1 MVTGITERNQMKTEL
16 ANLGYSLKYIDDWQ
30 PKTTLYR
37 HRPAYNDEGEV
48 TDAIGTAVRN
58 VPGNPDYVLRKARI
72 GLFPWIPD
80 EKCECQWCVERRP
93 GPTDQFVR
101 QAAENVSA
109 MADSGSGNNTAQ
121 AVLAKPLIGIY
132 CPVCNVEITAASR
145 AGAQSHL
152 RAHAKTH

>member
-1 MVTGITERNQMKTEL
+1 MVGITERNQQKLEL
-16 ANLGYSLKYIDDWQ
+16 VNVGYSAKYIDSWQ

-37 HRPAYNDEGEV
+37 HKPSYYVNGEV
-48 TDAIGTAVRN
+48 SEDVGAEVRG
-58 VPGNPDYVLRKARI
+58 VPGNPDYVLRKSKI
-72 GLFPWIPD
+72 GLFPWTPG
-80 EKCECQWCVERRP
+80 ESCECKWCVERRP

-145 AGAQSHL
+145 AGAQSKL